1 MSFAIVNSRAR
12 IGVASPE
19 VIIEVH
25 ISNGLPAFQI
35 VGLPETSVRE
45 ARDRV
50 RSAII
55 NSQFQ
60 FPQTRITVNLAP
72 ADLPKEGGRFD
83 LPIAI
88 GILAA
93 SKQLPA
99 ERIKNYEFYGE
110 LSLNGELRNILGA
123 IPSVIACRDLNH
135 SAVLPKQN
143 AHYAAFVEGAQ
154 CYGADSLLQ
163 VFHHL
168 NGQYQ
173 LPLAITPELQAVEK
187 PNADSVA
194 DLSDIIGQQQAKRAL
209 EIAAAGGH
217 NLLLLG
223 PPGTG
228 KSMLAERL
236 ITLLPPME
244 EREAIETLAIRSIN
258 ESSFDPNT
266 WRQRPF
272 RHPHHTASGVALVG
286 GGSIPKPG
294 EISLAHNGVLFLDE
308 LTEFDRKVIDVLREP
323 METGYVSISRA
334 AQQADFPAR
343 FQLVAAFNPSPTG
356 SIDDGRTNPEQIQ
369 RYLSK
374 LSGPFLDRIEMQVD
388 VPLLPK
394 GSLTNIP
401 PDTESSSVVKQRVI
415 QSQKIMRQRAGRL
428 NAQLSGKEITQ
439 VCDLSRADNL
449 FLEQVLEKLRLSIR
463 SYHKILKVA
472 RTIADLAQSPRVERT
487 HIAEA
492 LSYRAMDKLLANLKH

>member
-1 MSFAIVNSRAR
+1 MSFATVYSRAR
-12 IGVASPE
+12 HGVGAPQ

-50 RSAII
+50 RSALL

-93 SKQLPA
+93 SKQIPPNKI
-99 ERIKNYEFYGE
+99 RDYEFYGE
-110 LSLNGELRNILGA
+110 LSLTGELRNILGA
-123 IPSVIACRDLNH
+123 IPSVIASR
-135 SAVLPKQN
+135 N
-143 AHYAAFVEGAQ
+143 AKRTAIVPVNNAQYATLVKHARIFGAPN
-154 CYGADSLLQ
+154 LLA

-168 NGQYQ
+168 LGQHQ
-173 LPLAITPELQAVEK
+173 LLPPEPLQTKALEQENIDI
-187 PNADSVA
+187 ADV
-194 DLSDIIGQQQAKRAL
+194 IGQQHAKRAL

-217 NLLLLG
+217 NLIFLG

-236 ITLLPPME
+236 VTILPE
-244 EREAIETLAIRSIN
+244 LTDEEAIETLAVRSVN
-258 ESSFDPNT
+258 EAVFDTNS

-272 RHPHHTASGVALVG
+272 RSPHHTASGVALVG

-308 LTEFDRKVIDVLREP
+308 LTEFDRKVLDVLREP
-323 METGYVSISRA
+323 LETGNVTISRA
-334 AQQADFPAR
+334 AQQAEFPAK
-343 FQLVAAFNPSPTG
+343 FQLIAAFNPSPTG
-356 SIDDGRTNPEQIQ
+356 CINDGRTNPEQIL

-374 LSGPFLDRIEMQVD
+374 LSGPLLDRIELQVD

-394 GSLTNIP
+394 GALSQ
-401 PDTESSSVVKQRVI
+401 SSDVIKETSSEVKLRVQHA
-415 QSQKIMRQRAGRL
+415 QSTMLKRSGKL
-428 NAQLSGKEITQ
+428 NSRLSGKEVTNA
-439 VCDLSRADNL
+439 CSMSSDDCLY
-449 FLEQVLEKLRLSIR
+449 LETVLEKLQLSIR
-463 SYHKILKVA
+463 SFHKILKVA
-472 RTIADLAQSPRVERT
+472 RTVADLAGEDIVRRHHLS
-487 HIAEA
+487 EA
-492 LSYRAMDKLLANLKH
+492 LSYRAMDKLLTSLKR